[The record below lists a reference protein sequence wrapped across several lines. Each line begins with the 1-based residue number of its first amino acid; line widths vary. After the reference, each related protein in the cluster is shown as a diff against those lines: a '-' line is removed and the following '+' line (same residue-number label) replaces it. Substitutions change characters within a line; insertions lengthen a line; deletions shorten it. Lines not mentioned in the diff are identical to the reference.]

1 MKFLKLRYFY
11 LIALSFIVFLYLFPN
26 ILDIAM
32 QREWVNMYFGNL
44 IYLLFFVLLLYGI
57 RMWITEIGGKIAF
70 EIRIFLFLF
79 CFLSA
84 MYLLLLYQVGIDFQT
99 EIVSEE
105 MKNQLLNLSV
115 YRYHL
120 GLIAAYGLYL
130 FSNLESYPFYYYCY
144 ALVGVFI
151 LSFFL
156 LIYKPIQRR
165 IKKYFRLK
173 RERKKREREERLLQ
187 EQMQIKKVLER
198 EEYRKKLQFAKR
210 KTELIQE
217 KAKDFEMGS
226 LISSVDLFEEEEDSS
241 LDIFAENFGEEN
253 MKNKNNHENNIEV
266 ERG

>member
-11 LIALSFIVFLYLFPN
+11 LLALSFLVFLYLFPT
-26 ILDIAM
+26 ILNVGI
-32 QREWVNMYFGNL
+32 QREWINMYFGNL

-99 EIVSEE
+99 ETVSKEWR
-105 MKNQLLNLSV
+105 NQLLDLSV

-120 GLIAAYGLYL
+120 GLIAAYGVYL
-130 FSNLESYPFYYYCY
+130 LSNFENYPFYYCCY
-144 ALVGVFI
+144 ALSGVFVF
-151 LSFFL
+151 SFFL

-165 IKKYFRLK
+165 IRNYFRLK

-187 EQMQIKKVLER
+187 EQMQIKKALER
-198 EEYRKKLQFAKR
+198 EEYRKKMQFAKR

-217 KAKDFEMGS
+217 KAKDFEMGN
-226 LISSVDLFEEEEDSS
+226 LISSVDLFEEEEDSP

-253 MKNKNNHENNIEV
+253 RDNNNQNNIEV
-266 ERG
+266 ERE